1 MSGSPRYIQYRGDP
15 PPCDRTHRTPP
26 RLPFGQTTLLSTH
39 ALVPPGPGPRPS
51 GPWRR
56 PHRPR
61 GRCGLFRTL
70 RIEQRSN
77 GSRRVFHMPLV
88 PS

>member
-39 ALVPPGPGPRPS
+39 ALDLPRLPAGPLAPSWPTVHGGHWAIGPPFSPSFDPWAPRM
-51 GPWRR
+51 
-56 PHRPR
+56 
-61 GRCGLFRTL
+61 L
-70 RIEQRSN
+70 
-77 GSRRVFHMPLV
+77 
-88 PS
+88 